1 MKITKTEL
9 RKLIKEAAE
18 ELDNDNQQPR
28 VAADVE
34 RVGTRF
40 DRVAGLDTLLS
51 KINTR
56 IEFEQFL
63 RKVIKSGSE
72 NVKPADILLAVRNVH
87 KALQKEVE

>member
-9 RKLIKEAAE
+9 RKLIKEATE
-18 ELDNDNQQPR
+18 ELGNDTQQPK
-28 VAADVE
+28 VASDVE
-34 RVGTRF
+34 RVGARF
-40 DRVAGLDTLLS
+40 DRVAGLDTLLA

-87 KALQKEVE
+87 RALRKEVK

>member
-18 ELDNDNQQPR
+18 ELENDTQQPK
-28 VAADVE
+28 VASDVE
-34 RVGTRF
+34 RVGSRF
-40 DRVAGLDTLLS
+40 DLVAGIDTLLA

-87 KALQKEVE
+87 RALRKEVK